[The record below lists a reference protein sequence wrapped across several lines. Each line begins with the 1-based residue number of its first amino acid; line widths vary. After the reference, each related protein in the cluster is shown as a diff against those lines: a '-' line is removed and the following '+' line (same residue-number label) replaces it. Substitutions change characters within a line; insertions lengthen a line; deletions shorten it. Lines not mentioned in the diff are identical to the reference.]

1 MDMLS
6 ATMVRVSM
14 SNGLCEVKA
23 LNNIVIKIFNF
34 KAKQGGGGFLKVNLI
49 ERRRKKRNSS
59 R

>member
-49 ERRRKKRNSS
+49 ERRRKKRN
-59 R
+59 